1 MPTAKRTIRTGV
13 SGPMSKEMSPSLDI
27 IEQEAEKDH
36 QPYKIIYLNG
46 HRLQP
51 APNDKPRPGTPG
63 RR

>member
-1 MPTAKRTIRTGV
+1 MF
-13 SGPMSKEMSPSLDI
+13 KEMSPSLDI